1 MPNVKSDIRV
11 SGKNIDIGAAL
22 RSQARDKVQA
32 AVEKYFRGGF
42 DSSVTVE
49 KEGTGFR
56 TDCTVHLDSG
66 AVMHVSGMA
75 HDAYASVDQVVER
88 IAKQLRRDK
97 RKRTARGGD
106 TGEPE
111 FSASDARI
119 NGVSHG
125 TVADENEESQEGER
139 PIIAETVRTLD
150 TVYLDEA
157 IKHMETSKV
166 SSYVFRN
173 RGTDRINILHD
184 RPDGTVGWIDLA
196 S

>member
-1 MPNVKSDIRV
+1 MPQVKSDIRV

-22 RSQARDKVQA
+22 RSQARERVQA

-42 DSSVTVE
+42 DSRVTVE

-97 RKRTARGGD
+97 RKRTARSGD
-106 TGEPE
+106 ATVPIAEI
-111 FSASDARI
+111 SDRHI
-119 NGVSHG
+119 NGVAYG
-125 TVADENEESQEGER
+125 TLGDDSGQDNGGSR
-139 PIIAETVRTLD
+139 PIVAETVRTLD

-157 IKHMETSKV
+157 IRRMETSKI
-166 SSYVFRN
+166 SSYVFKN

-196 S
+196 P

>member
-1 MPNVKSDIRV
+1 MPQMKSDIRV

-22 RSQARDKVQA
+22 RSQARERVQA

-42 DSSVTVE
+42 DSRVTVE
-49 KEGTGFR
+49 REGTGFR

-66 AVMHVSGMA
+66 ATMHVSGMA

-97 RKRTARGGD
+97 RKRTAKGSD
-106 TGEPE
+106 TVEPI
-111 FSASDARI
+111 AMDMGVRTTDAI
-119 NGVSHG
+119 D
-125 TVADENEESQEGER
+125 DEPSEPGER
-139 PIIAETVRTLD
+139 LIIAETVRTLD
-150 TVYLDEA
+150 TVSLDEA
-157 IKHMETSKV
+157 IRRMETSKI

-184 RPDGTVGWIDLA
+184 RADGTVGWIDLV